1 MLLHHGS
8 LRLLVSPV
16 STMKVSFCH
25 LNKLL
30 NIYFVNLYH
39 RFKGEGGEQQ
49 CQAVCCV
56 VEAGWSCLRL
66 LADKL
71 GHHSGLQE
79 VERSQLQA
87 LMSHTLLCHPQTQV
101 RQEVKD
107 SVNTLI

>member
-1 MLLHHGS
+1 FRRCFEKAVGQ
-8 LRLLVSPV
+8 VDE
-16 STMKVSFCH
+16 
-25 LNKLL
+25 
-30 NIYFVNLYH
+30 
-39 RFKGEGGEQQ
+39 FKGEGGEQQ

-79 VERSQLQA
+79 VEPSQLQA

-101 RQEVKD
+101 PGLCGQMRAWDHLDLRTSASSCRV
-107 SVNTLI
+107 T